1 MSEVQ
6 YISFDN
12 GAPRLQLPASYTP
25 EQVKNYLKSNTFQQQ
40 MSDNGYAF
48 MYGLTPVNLRDPD
61 NLNDN
66 SLQAGAKSAIDT
78 LKQIGQ
84 GALATMYDAFGAEEK
99 QAEAIKLVQQYQ
111 LDQQAHKWRQEA
123 SGEVKRRV
131 ESLEQVF
138 ESETEFSA
146 FLEWLGN
153 AVGQGAV
160 TSVPFFLAGALT
172 GGIGAVAVGTAGRA
186 AAGGFLGAAGRSLVP
201 SLVNPTSTLGK
212 IGAATLPISPSG
224 IGLFASGY
232 VFGAG
237 DTYVNQLEETDDPN
251 AAIALAAGVPYAF
264 AESAFGAG
272 AMLLRTMSKYGG
284 SDAVKASIKQRAKD
298 YKAGKPIEID
308 KKINKA
314 TKGQRAKAFGQGMLT
329 SQSGELIAEGLQ
341 EGITQTGQAV
351 EGGRSLSE
359 LYSSKDFW
367 KQVGE
372 GAAAGF
378 AGGGPF
384 GAVGGTIQAMRVG
397 PSMDITIKGGGQNIK
412 LPKITGDLG
421 GLDFDFKFGDLVTY
435 VGAQVETESTDATNG
450 DNYNQ
455 PDAAD
460 NAVRDYIVGG
470 LANFDGK
477 KICNFNI
484 NR

>member
-1 MSEVQ
+1 MSKVQ

-12 GAPRLQLPASYTP
+12 GAPRLALPADYTT
-25 EQVKNYLKSNTFQQQ
+25 EQIQTYLKSDKFEQQ
-40 MSDNGYAF
+40 MANNGYAY

-111 LDQQAHKWRQEA
+111 LDQQAHKWRQDA

-186 AAGGFLGAAGRSLVP
+186 AAGGFLGAAGRSLIP

-212 IGAATLPISPSG
+212 LGAATLPISPSG
-224 IGLFASGY
+224 LGLFASG
-232 VFGAG
+232 
-237 DTYVNQLEETDDPN
+237 
-251 AAIALAAGVPYAF
+251 
-264 AESAFGAG
+264 S
-272 AMLLRTMSKYGG
+272 
-284 SDAVKASIKQRAKD
+284 
-298 YKAGKPIEID
+298 
-308 KKINKA
+308 
-314 TKGQRAKAFGQGMLT
+314 
-329 SQSGELIAEGLQ
+329 
-341 EGITQTGQAV
+341 
-351 EGGRSLSE
+351 
-359 LYSSKDFW
+359 
-367 KQVGE
+367 
-372 GAAAGF
+372 
-378 AGGGPF
+378 
-384 GAVGGTIQAMRVG
+384 
-397 PSMDITIKGGGQNIK
+397 
-412 LPKITGDLG
+412 
-421 GLDFDFKFGDLVTY
+421 
-435 VGAQVETESTDATNG
+435 
-450 DNYNQ
+450 
-455 PDAAD
+455 
-460 NAVRDYIVGG
+460 
-470 LANFDGK
+470 
-477 KICNFNI
+477 
-484 NR
+484 